1 MEDKYIKFYKT
12 FHKKFKNDKNLIHC
26 FEPFS
31 DGGVEGNSDL
41 KGKNYGR
48 ISSNGFCVWNGR
60 GGRTSASRKTHKD
73 FKRKRNSRRELQGRV
88 NHCFVQVSHGGVEI
102 TTYYANTC
110 KKLY

>member
-1 MEDKYIKFYKT
+1 MLDNPETPII
-12 FHKKFKNDKNLIHC
+12 NDKRNHYSHLFGH
-26 FEPFS
+26 
-31 DGGVEGNSDL
+31 GGVEGNSDL

-88 NHCFVQVSHGGVEI
+88 NHCFVQVSDSRVVYNRYSVDGSL
-102 TTYYANTC
+102 T
-110 KKLY
+110 L